1 MSEKSV
7 YRYLSSF
14 HSTGSVEPKDHTGGP
29 GKCLSDVEQL
39 TILQCLVHK
48 PTLFLDEVQEQ
59 LYKSTGKWVHASTI
73 CCTIKQ
79 NGFTHKK
86 VQVIALQQSEA
97 ARLQYMAEISV
108 FNPDMLVWIHE
119 TGSYR
124 RNSIRSYG
132 YSLQGMAARTH
143 VLRVSGKRVSAIPV
157 LTTRGIE
164 DTFKT
169 SSTVDGEKFEE
180 FICQCVLPIL
190 LPFDGLNPRSVVI
203 MDNASIHHLER
214 VHDIV
219 TGVGARLVF
228 LPPYSPDLMPLEEV
242 FSKVKSILRAND
254 SVYIASSTPEI
265 MVKLAFCAVT
275 QDDCIQYIKHGG
287 YM

>member
-1 MSEKSV
+1 
-7 YRYLSSF
+7 
-14 HSTGSVEPKDHTGGP
+14 
-29 GKCLSDVEQL
+29 
-39 TILQCLVHK
+39 
-48 PTLFLDEVQEQ
+48 
-59 LYKSTGKWVHASTI
+59 
-73 CCTIKQ
+73 
-79 NGFTHKK
+79 
-86 VQVIALQQSEA
+86 
-97 ARLQYMAEISV
+97 
-108 FNPDMLVWIHE
+108 
-119 TGSYR
+119 
-124 RNSIRSYG
+124 
-132 YSLQGMAARTH
+132 
-143 VLRVSGKRVSAIPV
+143 VLRISGKRVSAIPV

-164 DTFKT
+164 DTFTT
-169 SSTVDGEKFEE
+169 SSTVDGEK

-228 LPPYSPDLMPLEEV
+228 LPPYSPDLMPLEV

-254 SVYIASSTPEI
+254 SVYIASSPPEI

-275 QDDCIQYIKHGG
+275 QDDCIQYIKHAS